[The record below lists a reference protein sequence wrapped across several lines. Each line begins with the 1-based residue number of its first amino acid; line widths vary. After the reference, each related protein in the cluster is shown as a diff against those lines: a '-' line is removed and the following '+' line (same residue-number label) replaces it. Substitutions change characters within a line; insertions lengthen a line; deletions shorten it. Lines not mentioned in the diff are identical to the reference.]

1 MEMKPLKIDTQAWN
15 KSAKFQHYVALI
27 FLTAISGVSCQTEP
41 TDDPEGSQ
49 VLMGRGYGISSLT
62 LFVSDLDSA
71 QIHFTEVLGFS
82 APGPEMTEAGLI
94 EGTVMTTFQFPDMS
108 SIELLSLGDSVIV
121 GGKDSVV
128 IDYLDQFEGIGMYSL
143 SSSSVDST
151 YSWLTTSGFAMDSVR
166 THDYVYPRPPSSDWY
181 DDRMHI
187 IKTSFETKRLPNHL
201 PEFLEFSNFPYEWMR
216 DWRSFYYMNRGFVQ
230 HPNGVVGVVAIK
242 VVVEDLESARD
253 DFRKMGFLEVADNP
267 TEHMVRFKIKR
278 NQELHLTTPLT
289 PDDAL
294 AEFLKQ
300 HGSGVYAIVFEVK
313 DLKETHDFLASTLP
327 SDAATLDS
335 LSNRIT
341 LQKEVAYG
349 VQMEFIQEP
358 EEQALLAR
366 QLNLNYGSKLDSTAA
381 MYAKDMYVTYCA
393 LCHGDNREG
402 YAADNAPSLRS
413 QSLLATGQS
422 SNIIKYAIQYGRP
435 NTAMAGYALEQGGP
449 LDMIEV
455 ELLLKWL
462 SESSGVEEPLK
473 LSREPVKGDVELGSK
488 IYTSTCATCHGT
500 NGEGIT
506 APALGNPMLLA
517 TASDHFLRYAIAE
530 GRDGTPMV
538 AYKDSLSDDEI
549 DAVTAFLR
557 SRASGWDVP
566 KPAVVS
572 VPTPD
577 QYVLNPDGMAPEF
590 DLRDGLYVS
599 AAQLSAALKEGRR
612 FVLLDARSEVAWRQ
626 THIPGAIPVPY
637 YKEPETFVDD
647 LPNDDTWIVAYCA
660 CPHAASGQVISTLR
674 KYGFKNTAILDE
686 GVLVWTQL
694 GLPVQSGD

>member
-1 MEMKPLKIDTQAWN
+1 M
-15 KSAKFQHYVALI
+15 
-27 FLTAISGVSCQTEP
+27 
-41 TDDPEGSQ
+41 Q
-49 VLMGRGYGISSLT
+49 V
-62 LFVSDLDSA
+62 F
-71 QIHFTEVLGFS
+71 
-82 APGPEMTEAGLI
+82 
-94 EGTVMTTFQFPDMS
+94 
-108 SIELLSLGDSVIV
+108 
-121 GGKDSVV
+121 
-128 IDYLDQFEGIGMYSL
+128 
-143 SSSSVDST
+143 
-151 YSWLTTSGFAMDSVR
+151 
-166 THDYVYPRPPSSDWY
+166 
-181 DDRMHI
+181 
-187 IKTSFETKRLPNHL
+187 KTSVETERLPSHL
-201 PEFLEFSNFPYEWMR
+201 PELTEFSNFPYDRLREWK
-216 DWRSFYYMNRGFVQ
+216 SFYYMYRGFIQ
-230 HPNGVVGVVAIK
+230 YPNGVVGVATIK
-242 VVVEDLESARD
+242 VVVDDLESARD
-253 DFRKMGFLEVADNP
+253 EYRKMGLLEIEDNT
-267 TEHMVRFKIKR
+267 TEDDMVRFRIKR
-278 NQELHLTTPLT
+278 NQELHVTTPQS
-289 PDDAL
+289 PDDDL
-294 AEFLKQ
+294 AGFLKQ
-300 HGSGVYAIVFEVK
+300 HGSGVYAVVFEVK
-313 DLKETHDFLASTLP
+313 DVKETHDFLASKLP
-327 SDAATLDS
+327 SDAATLDT
-335 LSNRIT
+335 LSNRIS
-341 LQKEVAYG
+341 LKKEYAYG
-349 VQMEFIQEP
+349 VQFEFIQEP
-358 EEQALLAR
+358 EEQARLAR
-366 QLNLNYGSKLDSTAA
+366 QLNLNYGSTLDSTASK
-381 MYAKDMYVTYCA
+381 YAHEMYVTYCA

-413 QSLLATGQS
+413 LSLLASGQS
-422 SNIIKYAIQYGRP
+422 SNFLKYAIQYGRT
-435 NTAMAGYALEQGGP
+435 NTAMAGYAFAQGGP
-449 LDMIEV
+449 LEEIEV
-455 ELLLKWL
+455 NLLLKWL

-473 LSREPVKGDVELGSK
+473 LSREPVKGDVELGSRV
-488 IYTSTCATCHGT
+488 YAATCATCHGA

-637 YKEPETFVDD
+637 YKEPETFVND

-686 GVLVWTQL
+686 GVLVWTQM
-694 GLPVQSGD
+694 GYPVQSGE